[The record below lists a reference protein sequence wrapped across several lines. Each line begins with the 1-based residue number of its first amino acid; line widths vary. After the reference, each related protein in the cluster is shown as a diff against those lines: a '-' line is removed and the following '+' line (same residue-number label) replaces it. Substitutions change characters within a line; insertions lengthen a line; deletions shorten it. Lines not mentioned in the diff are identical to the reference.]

1 MKHTRFL
8 AGYALGA
15 SLLALSPAWVA
26 AHPTTSATHTPVLA
40 DHKQPLK
47 PTSAEETATA
57 RERFR
62 QALAYSYMPSRSGQL
77 FVLPRKYFPVMFE
90 SGNYAHDGYSWIKGQ
105 KVPHEGA
112 THGMIWD
119 YDTHIP
125 LLLYGPGFVK
135 SSQRLSVAATQQDLV
150 PTYAQLMGA
159 VPPRGAVHGRVLTEA
174 LLPNPAKPK
183 AILTIVIDQGG
194 WQYYQAHPD
203 KTPYT
208 RALMQRGSLYTEARI
223 NHVDVET
230 FVGHAA
236 IGTGAYP
243 YQHGIIS
250 NRFYNAAFG
259 DRISPLSPDTSG
271 IFLNS
276 PTLADV
282 WGQQTA
288 NQAHVISYAY
298 ADRAAIGMAGHGA
311 MYAQR
316 DKKDT
321 VLWYNSRTGQLETNQ
336 KYYHLPDYLRG
347 MHIKPYLQQ
356 LLDQDPQGR
365 WFGHEVNDLRTVN
378 GTPAQAAFDGDVLLK
393 LLAREPIGQD
403 DITDLVYVTLKASD
417 ACGHSF
423 GFESDECGSVF
434 AMQDQQIQRMVE
446 AFEKKV
452 GKDQMLVVL
461 TADHGASPLTTLSG
475 GSGISAEVLKAAMNK
490 AFDRLDNNVELVY
503 DMIASQIFVDENE
516 LERNGVSWEQLKAFL
531 RDYQVDGH
539 TAFLDVYSRRD
550 VTQFQLEHQLIP

>member
-1 MKHTRFL
+1 MRFL
-8 AGYALGA
+8 AGCALGA
-15 SLLALSPAWVA
+15 SLLALNPAPIS
-26 AHPTTSATHTPVLA
+26 AHPGQSAIQTPTLA
-40 DHKQPLK
+40 DHKQPLI
-47 PTSAEETATA
+47 PTSAEETRGV

-62 QALAYSYMPSRSGQL
+62 QALAYSYMPSRSGHL

-90 SGNYAHDGYSWIKGQ
+90 SGNYAHDGHSFIKGQ

-125 LLLYGPGFVK
+125 LLLYGPGLIK
-135 SSQRLSVAATQQDLV
+135 TSQRLSTPATQQDLV
-150 PTYAQLMGA
+150 PTYARLMGA
-159 VPPRGAVHGRVLTEA
+159 VPPQGAVHGRVLTEA
-174 LLPNPAKPK
+174 LRPDPVKPK

-223 NHVDVET
+223 KHVDVET

-250 NRFYNAAFG
+250 NRFYNQAFG
-259 DRISPLSPDTSG
+259 ARISPLSPDTSG

-276 PTLADV
+276 PSLADV

-311 MYAQR
+311 MYARR
-316 DKKDT
+316 DKKDI
-321 VLWYNSRTGQLETNQ
+321 VLWYSNRSGQLETNE
-336 KYYHLPDYLRG
+336 KYYRLPDYLRG

-356 LLDQDPQGR
+356 LLAQDPQGK
-365 WFGHEVNDLRTVN
+365 WFGHGVNNLRDVN
-378 GTPAQAAFDGDVLLK
+378 RTPAQAAFDGDVLMK

-434 AMQDQQIQRMVE
+434 AMQDQQIRRIVE

-452 GKDQMLVVL
+452 GQDQMLVVL

-490 AFDRLDNNVELVY
+490 AFDKLDNDVELVY
-503 DMIASQIFVDENE
+503 DMLASQIFVDENE
-516 LERNGVSWEQLKAFL
+516 MQRNGVSWEQLKAFL

-539 TAFLDVYSRRD
+539 QAFLDVYSRRD
-550 VTQFQLEHQLIP
+550 VTQFQLEQNLIP

>member
-1 MKHTRFL
+1 MNTLQSL
-8 AGYALGA
+8 AGCALGA
-15 SLLALSPAWVA
+15 SLLVLNMGLSQ
-26 AHPTTSATHTPVLA
+26 AHPTTAGPEPPQPVLA
-40 DHKQPLK
+40 KAPLK
-47 PTSAEETATA
+47 EPAEAEVAQA
-57 RERFR
+57 RRRFQ

-125 LLLYGPGFVK
+125 LLLYGPGVVK
-135 SSQRLSVAATQQDLV
+135 NSQRLSAPASQQDLV
-150 PTYAQLMGA
+150 PTYAHLMGA
-159 VPPRGAVHGRVLTEA
+159 VPPRGARHGRVLTEA
-174 LLPNPAKPK
+174 LRPEPVKPK

-311 MYAQR
+311 MYARR
-316 DKKDT
+316 DNKDI
-321 VLWYNSRTGQLETNQ
+321 VLWYSSRSGQLETNE
-336 KYYHLPDYLRG
+336 KYYRLPDYLRS
-347 MHIKPYLQQ
+347 MHIKPYLAQ
-356 LLDQDPQGR
+356 LLAQDPSGL
-365 WFGHEVNDLRTVN
+365 WFGHDVNNLRDVN

-393 LLAREPIGQD
+393 LLDREPIGQD
-403 DITDLVYVTLKASD
+403 AITDLVYVTLKASD

-434 AMQDQQIQRMVE
+434 ARQDQQIQRIVE

-452 GKDQMLVVL
+452 GKDQMLVAL

-490 AFDRLDNNVELVY
+490 AFDRLDNGVELVY

-531 RDYQVDGH
+531 RDYQIDGH